1 MVLYIFKFSHAL
13 KMSSSNDPGILRNK
27 SGETEDLFVFGY
39 ASKIFRDDVKALYL
53 DQGKHLIPWMGN
65 EAVKIDR

>member
-1 MVLYIFKFSHAL
+1 
-13 KMSSSNDPGILRNK
+13 MSSSNDPGILRNK

-65 EAVKIDR
+65 ETVKIDR